1 MIEILVIEPE
11 KRPYRKSI
19 EANLDTMQSL
29 VGGMIQ
35 AIYPFEEPVALI
47 TNDEGKLLGL
57 PLNRALTDAQGQVYD
72 IIAGTFFLCGAPAD
86 SEDFVELNTIQLQ
99 YYTQLFG
106 HIETFLWVNE
116 KIIVVKG

>member
-86 SEDFVELNTIQLQ
+86 SEDFVGLNTMQLQ